1 MSSQFARLLG
11 LFIMGLIFRTLL
23 TKHWEIWAYWG
34 VLGATTG
41 SSYHYI
47 VSLANNGTNLQN
59 LVLVFVTN
67 ALSTGVVK
75 STSDLGLKGF
85 TANLCY
91 RRQ

>member
-1 MSSQFARLLG
+1 MEQ
-11 LFIMGLIFRTLL
+11 T
-23 TKHWEIWAYWG
+23 Y
-34 VLGATTG
+34 
-41 SSYHYI
+41 
-47 VSLANNGTNLQN
+47 N

>member
-47 VSLANNGTNLQN
+47 FSLANNGTNLQ
-59 LVLVFVTN
+59 FS
-67 ALSTGVVK
+67 ACFRYKRS
-75 STSDLGLKGF
+75 
-85 TANLCY
+85 
-91 RRQ
+91 